1 MSDLDR
7 ALAAFEPITLAEM
20 DGVSL
25 MNRVDTKYVFSHND
39 LADLLDELAASYR
52 VLSVDGVR
60 RTEYAT
66 LYFDTPARDCFRDHH
81 NGKCHRHKFRMRSYA
96 SSGMAFFEVKQ
107 KTNRG
112 RTIKR
117 RLPIDAITPHL
128 AAESRDLATACVGR
142 PVDLNAQLWTHF
154 LRLTLVGRDTPERVT
169 IDTDL
174 RFEDD
179 DRREAMPGVVIAEVK
194 QERDCR
200 DSAIRHRLRARGIRP
215 LRISKYCLGATLL
228 TPSLKSNLFKA
239 KLLTLRRYA

>member
-1 MSDLDR
+1 MVDPDR

-25 MNRVDTKYVFSHND
+25 MNRVDTKYVFSSND
-39 LADLLDELAASYR
+39 LGGLLEELRDAYR
-52 VLSVDGVR
+52 VLEVDRVR

-66 LYFDTPARDCFRDHH
+66 LYFDTPTRDCFRDHH
-81 NGKCHRHKFRMRSYA
+81 NGKSGRHKFRMRSYA
-96 SSGMAFFEVKQ
+96 SSGLAFFEVKQ

-117 RLPIDAITPHL
+117 RLPISSITQHL
-128 AAESRDLATACVGR
+128 SADSEALAEACLGRSIDL
-142 PVDLNAQLWTHF
+142 DAQLWTHF
-154 LRLTLVGRDTPERVT
+154 SRLTLVGRDAPERVT

-174 RFEDD
+174 RFHNDARNEK
-179 DRREAMPGVVIAEVK
+179 MPGVVIAEVK

-200 DSAIRHRLRARGIRP
+200 DSAIRRRLRARRVRP
-215 LRISKYCLGATLL
+215 LRVSKYCLGATLL

-239 KLLTLRRYA
+239 KLRTLRRYA